1 MPSRLRILF
10 VVVLPCL
17 LTPRA
22 PAQQAEPFEEPPIR
36 YSASP
41 TNDRATAIN
50 AAFQRR
56 ADEIR
61 SLPAK
66 KRLQWLLD
74 ELGIPVES
82 QLFVFSK
89 TSLQRDLINP
99 ETPRALYFS
108 DEAYVGWSVTGS
120 FEISVFDPQLGATFY
135 LLDQHASKEEPLLAR
150 SGDCLLCHSR
160 HEHTPSL
167 RTRSVFPDAS
177 GEPLSG
183 SGGSNIAPSTPLAER
198 WGGWY
203 VTGTQEPLQHRG
215 NLVGRRLEDFE
226 GPAALPTR
234 HLASLQGVVDTRRYL
249 LKTSDVVPLLMHD
262 HQVHVHNVLST
273 ANQDARI
280 ALHRWP
286 AMREILGLPADA
298 PPQGSCL
305 VVFDSQAEKILDA
318 LLCRDEAAWPE
329 GGLRSDGVFAAAY
342 AKTRRADPQ
351 GRSLRDLDLRTRL
364 FRYRCSPL
372 IYSQSFASLPRQL
385 REITLLRL
393 DAGLRA
399 FPPSPAFGHLAQ
411 GERRA
416 IHEILTAT
424 LPDLPAGW
432 GK

>member
-1 MPSRLRILF
+1 
-10 VVVLPCL
+10 
-17 LTPRA
+17 
-22 PAQQAEPFEEPPIR
+22 
-36 YSASP
+36 
-41 TNDRATAIN
+41 
-50 AAFQRR
+50 
-56 ADEIR
+56 
-61 SLPAK
+61 
-66 KRLQWLLD
+66 
-74 ELGIPVES
+74 
-82 QLFVFSK
+82 
-89 TSLQRDLINP
+89 
-99 ETPRALYFS
+99 
-108 DEAYVGWSVTGS
+108 
-120 FEISVFDPQLGATFY
+120 
-135 LLDQHASKEEPLLAR
+135 
-150 SGDCLLCHSR
+150 
-160 HEHTPSL
+160 
-167 RTRSVFPDAS
+167 
-177 GEPLSG
+177 
-183 SGGSNIAPSTPLAER
+183 
-198 WGGWY
+198 
-203 VTGTQEPLQHRG
+203 
-215 NLVGRRLEDFE
+215 
-226 GPAALPTR
+226 
-234 HLASLQGVVDTRRYL
+234 
-249 LKTSDVVPLLMHD
+249 
-262 HQVHVHNVLST
+262 VHVHNVLST

-342 AKTRRADPQ
+342 AQTRRADPQ